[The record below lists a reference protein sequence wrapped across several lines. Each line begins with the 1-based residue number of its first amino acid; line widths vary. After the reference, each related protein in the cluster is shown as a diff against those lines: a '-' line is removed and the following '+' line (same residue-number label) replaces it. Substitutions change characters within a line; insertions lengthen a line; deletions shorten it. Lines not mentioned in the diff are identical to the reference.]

1 VGIIV
6 SSQLASYVDARV
18 PIGKRVCT
26 LRLKL
31 YDRSLCVIQVC
42 MAQNA
47 CTVYPDV
54 TVESTEGW
62 K

>member
-6 SSQLASYVDARV
+6 SSQLASYVDAWV
-18 PIGKRVCT
+18 PIGERVCT

-42 MAQNA
+42 MAHNA
-47 CTVYPDV
+47 CAAYPDV
-54 TVESTEGW
+54 NVESAEGW